1 MEDEPSFSRDLR
13 WSLAQSAE
21 NQPPIEESPLIAEG
35 EALLTRPTSDTLPD
49 SERSVRSLASI
60 LSNIQISATNP
71 FITAM
76 EAKEAAAGSLDAHI
90 PPIVSLPST
99 PPEPLNAEYIADRSI
114 PDGQVIAPGAEFL
127 KAWVMRNGGNRAW
140 PEDTELVFVAGES
153 LARDSAAMQPK
164 LVGAVQPMEQID
176 LWTGELKAPEAPGR
190 YVSYY
195 RLRDG
200 EGNLFGHSIWLDI
213 TVSETFHRGSPDTLA
228 SSEEY
233 MSSSSIIVMPHNAP
247 TRTSVAAH
255 DSNEDGAE
263 QSPNSSMP
271 GSPITAPSN
280 GDDEIS
286 DSDSETSGSL
296 LSVPD
301 SDSDDELWQDSR
313 TSVLVEGG
321 DSQATLRAPAETQ
334 QPDEY
339 VVLYDEATSSEE
351 EE

>member
-1 MEDEPSFSRDLR
+1 MFYLFS
-13 WSLAQSAE
+13 SS
-21 NQPPIEESPLIAEG
+21 ILIIF
-35 EALLTRPTSDTLPD
+35 
-49 SERSVRSLASI
+49 VRS
-60 LSNIQISATNP
+60 
-71 FITAM
+71 
-76 EAKEAAAGSLDAHI
+76 
-90 PPIVSLPST
+90 
-99 PPEPLNAEYIADRSI
+99 
-114 PDGQVIAPGAEFL
+114 
-127 KAWVMRNGGNRAW
+127 
-140 PEDTELVFVAGES
+140 
-153 LARDSAAMQPK
+153 
-164 LVGAVQPMEQID
+164 
-176 LWTGELKAPEAPGR
+176 
-190 YVSYY
+190 
-195 RLRDG
+195 
-200 EGNLFGHSIWLDI
+200 I